1 MKRKIIIILT
11 VLILSIISWQIYNLI
26 NNRDKIDVKVVIAP
40 ADATITIN
48 NQSYRQKNIKLPA
61 NQTYQVKI
69 TRDGFK
75 ESHFTL
81 KTVPK
86 TQFAID
92 NIIYS
97 RLEPLTEQAKK
108 LKEQRIQDYQQVEG
122 LLEADISQQVDARVK
137 KFPIIKHLPLV
148 EHNYHIGYYQEGE
161 ELIISIYSDYHNFIH
176 ALNHLQL
183 LDKDLSNYRIE
194 FYDRQTKQK
203 INNFFEE
210 YLKHE

>member
-161 ELIISIYSDYHNFIH
+161 ELIISIYSDYRNFIH

-203 INNFFEE
+203 INIFFEE

>member
-75 ESHFTL
+75 ESNFTL

>member
-11 VLILSIISWQIYNLI
+11 VLILSIISWQVYNLI

-108 LKEQRIQDYQQVEG
+108 LKEQHIQDYQQVEG

>member
-1 MKRKIIIILT
+1 MKRKMIIILT
-11 VLILSIISWQIYNLI
+11 VLILSIIGWQIYNLI

-48 NQSYRQKNIKLPA
+48 NQSYRQKNIKLPT

-92 NIIYS
+92 NTIYS

-108 LKEQRIQDYQQVEG
+108 IKEQRIQDYHQVEG
-122 LLEADISQQVDARVK
+122 LLEADVSQQVDARTK

-161 ELIISIYSDYHNFIH
+161 ELIISIYSDYRNFIH

>member
-1 MKRKIIIILT
+1 MIIILT
-11 VLILSIISWQIYNLI
+11 VLILSIIGWQIYNLI

-92 NIIYS
+92 NTIYS

-108 LKEQRIQDYQQVEG
+108 IKEQRIQDYHQVEG
-122 LLEADISQQVDARVK
+122 LLEADVSQQVDARTK

>member
-40 ADATITIN
+40 ADAIVTIN
-48 NQSYRQKNIKLPA
+48 NRKYHQKNIKLPA

-86 TQFAID
+86 TQFAIY

-108 LKEQRIQDYQQVEG
+108 LKEQHIQDYQQVEG

>member
-1 MKRKIIIILT
+1 MKRKIIILT
-11 VLILSIISWQIYNLI
+11 VLILSIIGWQIYNLI
-26 NNRDKIDVKVVIAP
+26 NNRDKIDVKVIIAP
-40 ADATITIN
+40 ADSTITIN

-92 NIIYS
+92 NTIYS

-108 LKEQRIQDYQQVEG
+108 IKEQRIQDYQQVEG
-122 LLEADISQQVDARVK
+122 LLEADVSQQVDARTK

-194 FYDRQTKQK
+194 FYNRQTKQK

>member
-92 NIIYS
+92 NTIYS

-148 EHNYHIGYYQEGE
+148 EHNYHIGYSQEGE

>member
-1 MKRKIIIILT
+1 MKRKIIIVLT
-11 VLILSIISWQIYNLI
+11 ILILSIIGWQIYNLI

-40 ADATITIN
+40 ADAIVTIN
-48 NQSYRQKNIKLPA
+48 NRKYRQKNIKLPA
-61 NQTYQVKI
+61 NQTYQVTI

-75 ESHFTL
+75 ESYFTL
-81 KTVPK
+81 KTTSK
-86 TQFAID
+86 TQFVID
-92 NIIYS
+92 NTIYS

-137 KFPIIKHLPLV
+137 KFPIMKHLPLV
-148 EHNYHIGYYQEGE
+148 EYNYHIGYYQEGE
-161 ELIISIYSDYHNFIH
+161 ELIISIYSDYRNFIH

-194 FYDRQTKQK
+194 FYNRQTKQK

>member
-1 MKRKIIIILT
+1 MKRKMIIILT
-11 VLILSIISWQIYNLI
+11 VLILSIIGWQIYNLI

-69 TRDGFK
+69 TRDRFK

-92 NIIYS
+92 NTIYS

-108 LKEQRIQDYQQVEG
+108 IKEQRIQDYHQVEG
-122 LLEADISQQVDARVK
+122 LLEADVSQQVDARTK

>member
-92 NIIYS
+92 NTIYS

-122 LLEADISQQVDARVK
+122 LLEADVSQQVDARAK
-137 KFPIIKHLPLV
+137 NFPIIKYLPLV

>member
-11 VLILSIISWQIYNLI
+11 VLILIIIGWQIYNLI

-48 NQSYRQKNIKLPA
+48 NHSYRQKNIKLPA

>member
-92 NIIYS
+92 NTIYS

-122 LLEADISQQVDARVK
+122 LLEADVSQQVDARAK

-148 EHNYHIGYYQEGE
+148 EYNYHIGYYQEGE

>member
-11 VLILSIISWQIYNLI
+11 VLILSIIGWQIYNLI

-48 NQSYRQKNIKLPA
+48 NHSYRQKNIKLPA

-161 ELIISIYSDYHNFIH
+161 ELIISIYSDYRNFIH

>member
-161 ELIISIYSDYHNFIH
+161 GLIISIYSDYHNFIH

>member
-92 NIIYS
+92 NTIYS

-108 LKEQRIQDYQQVEG
+108 IKEQRIQDYHQVEG

-137 KFPIIKHLPLV
+137 KFSIIKHLPLV

-210 YLKHE
+210 YFKHE

>member
-122 LLEADISQQVDARVK
+122 LLEADVSQQVDARTK

>member
-11 VLILSIISWQIYNLI
+11 VLILSIIGWQIYNLI

-48 NQSYRQKNIKLPA
+48 NHSYRQKNIKLPA

>member
-1 MKRKIIIILT
+1 MKRKMIIILT
-11 VLILSIISWQIYNLI
+11 VLILSIIGWQIYNLI

-92 NIIYS
+92 NTIYS

-108 LKEQRIQDYQQVEG
+108 IKEQRIQDYHQVEG
-122 LLEADISQQVDARVK
+122 LLEADVSQQVDARTK

-161 ELIISIYSDYHNFIH
+161 ELIISIYSDYRNFIH

>member
-48 NQSYRQKNIKLPA
+48 NQSYRQKNIKLHA

-92 NIIYS
+92 NTIYS

-122 LLEADISQQVDARVK
+122 LLEADVSQQVDARAK
-137 KFPIIKHLPLV
+137 NFPIIKHLPLV
-148 EHNYHIGYYQEGE
+148 EYNYHIGYYQEGE

>member
-92 NIIYS
+92 NTIYS

>member
-1 MKRKIIIILT
+1 MKRKIIIVLT

-40 ADATITIN
+40 ADAIVTIN
-48 NQSYRQKNIKLPA
+48 NRKYRQKNIKLPA
-61 NQTYQVKI
+61 NQTYQVTI

-81 KTVPK
+81 KTIPK

-92 NIIYS
+92 NTIYG
-97 RLEPLTEQAKK
+97 RLEPITEQAKK
-108 LKEQRIQDYQQVEG
+108 LKEQHAQDYQQVDS
-122 LLEADISQQVDARVK
+122 LLETDMGQQIDVGIK

-148 EHNYHIGYYQEGE
+148 EYNYHIGYYQEGE
-161 ELIISIYSDYHNFIH
+161 ELIISIYSDYRNFIH

-194 FYDRQTKQK
+194 FYNRQTKQK

>member
-11 VLILSIISWQIYNLI
+11 VLILSIIGWQIHNLI
-26 NNRDKIDVKVVIAP
+26 NNHDKIDVKVVIAP

-92 NIIYS
+92 NTIYS

-122 LLEADISQQVDARVK
+122 LLEADVSQQVDARTK